1 MKNPLYTILTP
12 ILVIAVTL
20 LGFIVL
26 RPEDPPV
33 IYWVT
38 VAWGVALEIL
48 FFIWL
53 RWNKLDIQWE
63 EEQTTAFRLFS
74 GSSAVIYIG
83 ISVAW
88 IVAFYFLRPKMGKNA
103 DAIYLFVLAGL
114 TVLWLVVAAMMGR
127 HDAAYN
133 SQQKTLESNTFNQR
147 DFVAELK
154 EQAAEH
160 QTPETKRAWAALI
173 RDAESVPPAQF
184 AAKVESLRARA
195 QKLS

>member
-103 DAIYLFVLAGL
+103 DAIYLFVLASL
-114 TVLWLVVAAMMGR
+114 TVLWLVVAAMTGR

>member
-1 MKNPLYTILTP
+1 M
-12 ILVIAVTL
+12 AVTL

-114 TVLWLVVAAMMGR
+114 TVLWLVVAAMTGR
-127 HDAAYN
+127 HDAAYT
-133 SQQKTLESNTFNQR
+133 SRQKTLENNTFTQR

-154 EQAAEH
+154 EQAAER
-160 QTPETKRAWAALI
+160 QTAETGRAWAVLI

-195 QKLS
+195 QKL

>member
-114 TVLWLVVAAMMGR
+114 TVLWLVVAAMTGR

-133 SQQKTLESNTFNQR
+133 SQQKTLGSNTFNQR

-160 QTPETKRAWAALI
+160 QTPETKRAWTALI